1 MSKKGLIHGG
11 ESTSHDSGN
20 DILYT
25 VEETGQQVLIEGDEY
40 HLCKASLM
48 NNDIHEYKNKTNKE
62 ILDDIYT
69 RSSCMVKEGEANV
82 GDFIICKLAVRDK
95 TKRNLTGTIAEIVSI
110 MQKEH
115 GCRVVDGAEYEKM
128 KKGGKVSAVSL
139 APNGKPSNLTPE
151 QYRLVRTPEFKEWFG
166 DWENDAENSS
176 KVVDDNGEPL
186 VVYRGFNSKSDAGN
200 IFRFGIN
207 RFKSNR
213 NANRFAHYFTRSK
226 NVAKEY
232 AEQGEKKNE
241 KDIIVKSYFLK
252 CENIADLTKSN
263 PKYPTFNEWAFAR
276 ESYMEFSLYQLLQ
289 RLKKREIP
297 TYSYL
302 FSSILSKA
310 KNEDDINELSELK
323 IKEVE
328 KKIKSDE
335 KELKRIYDTSEDVN
349 LFHLVKMI
357 SSKELDE
364 VLDQDYNLKDAEGKR
379 KIFEWFIN
387 HKKSDIIVSEG
398 LDLFLKQLLI
408 ENNFDGGKFNEFQFG
423 VKNPIDKEVYFV
435 FEPNQIKLA
444 DGTNTTF
451 DGNNPDIR
459 FKKGGYVRLSKTPA
473 PKKERIYGSKNN
485 PKGSSESGESA
496 KSIKF
501 SQSTLDAI
509 TNKVEE
515 HNKKH
520 PEKKITLDIAKAVV
534 RRGMGAYSSTHR
546 PTIKGGKPNSRV
558 AWGLARLNAFIYKVV
573 NGKSKSGRY
582 SEDND
587 LLDELGIKHQR
598 FANGGTIDKRY
609 VAEADFYVNAKND
622 DQAKKE
628 ANEVAKLI
636 DDKYD
641 NKATVNH
648 LYEIYGGIGN
658 SRKVFKDGGSFQ
670 PPYPINASGGYD
682 YKGEAKET
690 AKKVDLLTLP
700 KNVSGTHC
708 GNCFF
713 FQQGIC
719 SHKGIM
725 LPVTDRMCCSVWDN
739 SNSERSYEK
748 NIENDK
754 AQPKN
759 DIQTFPKNKD
769 GGYTYSGEALKI
781 AEKFDLITL
790 PKNIEGTNC
799 ANCSWY
805 TPYKDGGFCFRSNIL
820 LPVTAKMSCAYWNS
834 LSVKRDWGFFEQ
846 GGEINKNLSPIFN
859 EILAEEDL
867 EYKKGGAIK
876 SKKQKVSTSSFKMP
890 SRKIYEYAEKIR
902 KNYPEIWDMGGNV
915 FGNEA
920 YKNLEKVI
928 KRGYWKTEEEWMYKK
943 WQSFMARHEG
953 DFRIAGV
960 IANLKWLN
968 WVEKGR
974 EYSQSIINQE
984 IKRLELNKMAH
995 GGEISSNRFETFLKN
1010 DLANRMFGVDTF
1022 YRKFTYRN
1030 DVYRVDFLIT
1040 TTNNEPDSANML
1052 IFKEIEGGDDVLVL
1066 DLPFDFENFNFDLT
1080 EYYKMFGKPSKKMD
1094 KGGVLGISDYFF
1106 DFKYPS
1112 LLVPSSYFIPES
1124 IKKELANKRVPK
1136 QKYSFPFNYS
1146 LNDAEDVFKKIIGKD
1161 ALRPAMNGIYLMGDF
1176 IAATDAHKLAFIGM
1190 SKSQYGAHWFGYP
1203 SPDKDDRWV
1212 KDVDKE
1218 EHGFYRILPESLDK
1232 GDYKHQGSIS
1242 IPKLYQYI
1250 TFLINNPTIL
1260 NRTTY
1265 MVKMKYK
1272 NTSGEKDWIGVNA
1285 KYLKDVL
1292 DIYLK
1297 FGILNINIYIAR
1309 SNRAIL
1315 LSINRLD
1322 SDKNLIKQLKNN
1334 IFILLMPLM
1343 ISDYYS
1349 SSDDNSDIRWA
1360 AEDLDFSTACGIYY
1374 DLSEDSTYNVLGQP
1388 DNMLSTSSILSE
1400 SEFQLTADSFK
1411 KIFNNKKKQYG
1422 KNLLEIIYPLFISDF
1437 SLDKGINDK
1446 KYSEMSNK
1454 EVKLAVA
1461 LAWANSFLY

>member
-151 QYRLVRTPEFKEWFG
+151 QYRLVRTTAFKAWFG
-166 DWENDAENSS
+166 DWENDKKNAS
-176 KVVDDNGEPL
+176 KVVDENGEPM
-186 VVYRGFNSKSDAGN
+186 VVYHGTKP
-200 IFRFGIN
+200 N
-207 RFKSNR
+207 RYPFYVFDIYNEGAFFSEDK
-213 NANRFAHYFTRSK
+213 Y
-226 NVAKEY
+226 VAKRYSSNYNGTEY
-232 AEQGEKKNE
+232 GEIKSVFLNIRKPE
-241 KDIIVKSYFLK
+241 FIKSVKYKYDGYSG
-252 CENIADLTKSN
+252 ADAN
-263 PKYPTFNEWAFAR
+263 
-276 ESYMEFSLYQLLQ
+276 
-289 RLKKREIP
+289 LKKRSEKMKEKYP
-297 TYSYL
+297 Q
-302 FSSILSKA
+302 F
-310 KNEDDINELSELK
+310 KNTPYKYKDLVRE
-323 IKEVE
+323 
-328 KKIKSDE
+328 
-335 KELKRIYDTSEDVN
+335 TSENKGHDGFILEN
-349 LFHLVKMI
+349 HSWGQSI
-357 SSKELDE
+357 DENSKQYA
-364 VLDQDYNLKDAEGKR
+364 V
-379 KIFEWFIN
+379 
-387 HKKSDIIVSEG
+387 
-398 LDLFLKQLLI
+398 
-408 ENNFDGGKFNEFQFG
+408 FNS
-423 VKNPIDKEVYFV
+423 
-435 FEPNQIKLA
+435 NQIKLA

-451 DGNNPDIR
+451 NSNNPDIR

-473 PKKERIYGSKNN
+473 PKKERIYGSKRN
-485 PKGSSESGESA
+485 PKGTSESGKSAES
-496 KSIKF
+496 IEF
-501 SQSTLDAI
+501 SESTLNAI
-509 TNKVEE
+509 KNKVEE

-805 TPYKDGGFCFRSNIL
+805 TPYKDGGFCFRSNIQ
-820 LPVTAKMSCAYWNS
+820 LPVNARMSCTFWNS
-834 LSVKRDWGFFEQ
+834 LSVERDWGFFEK
-846 GGEINKNLSPIFN
+846 GGEIPNKNKIYRQWRTLVNMTALELQQFYDSQEGIDAGLKPTDARDLGIDYGRKSARWILKMKKTAKDKWTN
-859 EILAEEDL
+859 EMWNWANKQISFI
-867 EYKKGGAIK
+867 KRMSGNKGKLFDDKGNKTRKHTSLLIWGHNPLK
-876 SKKQKVSTSSFKMP
+876 QKTMEIGGIIEISKK
-890 SRKIYEYAEKIR
+890 
-902 KNYPEIWDMGGNV
+902 
-915 FGNEA
+915 
-920 YKNLEKVI
+920 
-928 KRGYWKTEEEWMYKK
+928 
-943 WQSFMARHEG
+943 H
-953 DFRIAGV
+953 RIP
-960 IANLKWLN
+960 I
-968 WVEKGR
+968 
-974 EYSQSIINQE
+974 SIILKKYIKGVECENKYATANAAME
-984 IKRLELNKMAH
+984 IAKINLMQDPNYYNVIELQMKN
-995 GGEISSNRFETFLKN
+995 GGEFKEDS
-1010 DLANRMFGVDTF
+1010 
-1022 YRKFTYRN
+1022 
-1030 DVYRVDFLIT
+1030 FLII
-1040 TTNNEPDSANML
+1040 AKH
-1052 IFKEIEGGDDVLVL
+1052 IFKEQIDDIYGFLNL
-1066 DLPFDFENFNFDLT
+1066 PNDRFLIDDDLFYFSIVYVKDEYGIVYSADYFVFNDDTDQQIATGSFDFKTRKFNLLQLKKFLNEKDETLT
-1080 EYYKMFGKPSKKMD
+1080 DIKDIAYDINIF
-1094 KGGVLGISDYFF
+1094 DYFF
-1106 DFKYPS
+1106 MKLDYNAFIHKLFSEKDEFSRFGRALQYRIPKKTLLDLYPNIKGN
-1112 LLVPSSYFIPES
+1112 VEVFS
-1124 IKKELANKRVPK
+1124 IIQEKVKIGDYIFLDLALANEFREKNEMLD
-1136 QKYSFPFNYS
+1136 YSIN
-1146 LNDAEDVFKKIIGKD
+1146 
-1161 ALRPAMNGIYLMGDF
+1161 
-1176 IAATDAHKLAFIGM
+1176 
-1190 SKSQYGAHWFGYP
+1190 
-1203 SPDKDDRWV
+1203 
-1212 KDVDKE
+1212 
-1218 EHGFYRILPESLDK
+1218 
-1232 GDYKHQGSIS
+1232 
-1242 IPKLYQYI
+1242 KLYI
-1250 TFLINNPTIL
+1250 DSENVIAL
-1260 NRTTY
+1260 NENLFVYSPKVFR
-1265 MVKMKYK
+1265 KYV
-1272 NTSGEKDWIGVNA
+1272 GD
-1285 KYLKDVL
+1285 LK
-1292 DIYLK
+1292 
-1297 FGILNINIYIAR
+1297 
-1309 SNRAIL
+1309 
-1315 LSINRLD
+1315 
-1322 SDKNLIKQLKNN
+1322 
-1334 IFILLMPLM
+1334 
-1343 ISDYYS
+1343 
-1349 SSDDNSDIRWA
+1349 
-1360 AEDLDFSTACGIYY
+1360 
-1374 DLSEDSTYNVLGQP
+1374 
-1388 DNMLSTSSILSE
+1388 
-1400 SEFQLTADSFK
+1400 
-1411 KIFNNKKKQYG
+1411 
-1422 KNLLEIIYPLFISDF
+1422 
-1437 SLDKGINDK
+1437 
-1446 KYSEMSNK
+1446 
-1454 EVKLAVA
+1454 
-1461 LAWANSFLY
+1461 